1 MATICMATITS
12 LGAVNGTRT
21 RDPRLGKPMLY
32 QLSYYRVLLAKIQY
46 LFGKGVVVLV
56 LFSIPLAIILYPLQA
71 TSCHFLSYTTILQ
84 EILFNAVKVML

>member
-1 MATICMATITS
+1 MPSLYMSGKRGSNPRPLAWEANALPTELLPRSVCKNTIFS
-12 LGAVNGTRT
+12 L
-21 RDPRLGKPMLY
+21 
-32 QLSYYRVLLAKIQY
+32 
-46 LFGKGVVVLV
+46 KGVVVLV